1 MWGKN
6 DMLAEDAWQSSF
18 TTAESHGGAD
28 NGPNPYNSTDPRFYS
43 FLNSPAGDLNTTMDY
58 KNVEAAIQFL
68 HSKPSE
74 PFVIFLPLLKPH
86 PPYSAPE
93 PYYSMIEPSSLHPL
107 RASNLPGKPD
117 FHKLIR
123 KYRRLDQVEDS
134 DAFFRK
140 LHAVYLGSISYSDF
154 LFGRLLAAVRETGF
168 EDSTTVALWAVTF
181 KVLGDECTEQCA

>member
-1 MWGKN
+1 
-6 DMLAEDAWQSSF
+6 
-18 TTAESHGGAD
+18 
-28 NGPNPYNSTDPRFYS
+28 
-43 FLNSPAGDLNTTMDY
+43 MDY
-58 KNVEAAIQFL
+58 KNVHAAIQFL
-68 HSKPSE
+68 HSQPAE
-74 PFVIFLPLLKPH
+74 PFVIFLPLPKPP

-93 PYYSMIEPSSLHPL
+93 PYYSMIEPSSLPPL
-107 RASNLPGKPD
+107 RTSDLPGKPD

-154 LFGRLLAAVRETGF
+154 LFGLLLAAVRETGF

-181 KVLGDECTEQCA
+181 RVLANEGTEQCL